1 MTETIATTVQ
11 RQTPTALLA
20 LVQHIHDH
28 GLGAPL
34 TIHSPSTA
42 SPHFTVSVAASSYDA
57 WVASGFDSTDM
68 ASHPLGQAVGA
79 KRYEHVVHTGL
90 LQPHGIRIVLKF
102 ARPRTTGRPLVAV
115 TDGCFQ

>member
-1 MTETIATTVQ
+1 MSTATVTLQ
-11 RQTPTALLA
+11 APTALLA
-20 LVQHIHDH
+20 LVQHINDH

-42 SPHFTVSVAASSYDA
+42 SPHFTVGIVAASYDA
-57 WVASGFDSTDM
+57 WVNSGFDSTDM
-68 ASHPLGQAVGA
+68 ASHPLGQAVGT

-90 LQPHGIRIVLKF
+90 LQPYGIRLVLKF
-102 ARPRTTGRPLVAV
+102 ARPRPTGRPLVAV